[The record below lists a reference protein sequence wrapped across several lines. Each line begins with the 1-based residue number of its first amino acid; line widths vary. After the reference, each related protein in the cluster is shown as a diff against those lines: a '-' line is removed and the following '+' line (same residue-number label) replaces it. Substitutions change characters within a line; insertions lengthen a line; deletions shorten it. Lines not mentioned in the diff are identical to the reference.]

1 MSNIEKL
8 FFEIDSKVES
18 IKDKYNSYFEALANY
33 LTFEKDEDYFRVIDN
48 YSKEDIRKVYQFLL
62 LKSLKELNNTNYD
75 ITPEII
81 AFYVANILEV
91 IYEGKDISV
100 CDLASGSGNFILAIS
115 QFLSGEVNL
124 TSVDVDTTYVKLQQD
139 IYNILETNV
148 EIIHQDALQPI
159 NIELQDIVV
168 SDVPLGYYADE
179 DNSLNYRLCSEKG
192 YSNNALLF
200 IEQSVNYIKN
210 NGVAILVIPEKI
222 LEFDNKFKKYIKEI
236 ININAVISLPENM
249 FKNKDQKKCILIIT
263 KKDQNRLPKQVFLGE
278 ISSYQSK
285 SNYNKFINEFKN
297 WILSK

>member
-179 DNSLNYRLCSEKG
+179 DNSLNYRLCSEEG
-192 YSNNALLF
+192 YSNNVLLF

>member
-124 TSVDVDTTYVKLQQD
+124 TSVDIDTTYVKLQQD

-179 DNSLNYRLCSEKG
+179 DNSLNYRLCSEEG

>member
-179 DNSLNYRLCSEKG
+179 DNSLNYRLCSEEG

>member
-1 MSNIEKL
+1 M
-8 FFEIDSKVES
+8 
-18 IKDKYNSYFEALANY
+18 
-33 LTFEKDEDYFRVIDN
+33 
-48 YSKEDIRKVYQFLL
+48 
-62 LKSLKELNNTNYD
+62 
-75 ITPEII
+75 
-81 AFYVANILEV
+81 
-91 IYEGKDISV
+91 
-100 CDLASGSGNFILAIS
+100 
-115 QFLSGEVNL
+115 
-124 TSVDVDTTYVKLQQD
+124 
-139 IYNILETNV
+139 
-148 EIIHQDALQPI
+148 
-159 NIELQDIVV
+159 
-168 SDVPLGYYADE
+168 PLGYYADE
-179 DNSLNYRLCSEKG
+179 DNSLNYRLCSEEG